1 VARPVV
7 VLCALLF
14 ATSARAQPAVDW
26 SKAQTVVLLMVDD
39 RFEPD
44 HLSFQHGVPYRLH
57 MANHGKDLHEFT
69 APEFLADALVRD
81 QRVLANGGKEVVVQ
95 PGAEV
100 DVYLVPMKAG
110 TFRLICAD
118 HDWDGMVGE
127 ITVE

>member
-1 VARPVV
+1 MARPVV

-14 ATSARAQPAVDW
+14 ATSARAQPTVDW
-26 SKAQTVVLLMVDD
+26 SKAQTVNLLMVDD

>member
-1 VARPVV
+1 MARPVV

-57 MANHGKDLHEFT
+57 MENHGKDLHEFT

-81 QRVLANGGKEVVVQ
+81 PRVLANGAKEVVVQ

>member
-57 MANHGKDLHEFT
+57 MENHGKDLHEFT

-81 QRVLANGGKEVVVQ
+81 PRVLANGAKEVVVQ

>member
-7 VLCALLF
+7 VLCALLL
-14 ATSARAQPAVDW
+14 ATSARAQPTVDW
-26 SKAQTVVLLMVDD
+26 SKAQTVNLLMVDD

-57 MANHGKDLHEFT
+57 MENHGKDLHEFT